1 MDKVKVSLVTGDLL
15 DTQSAVAFIYHLE
28 GNLWTTEREAD
39 KRVEGRL
46 TAAYRE
52 SERREHFLLETKG
65 SLPFPH
71 LCVINF
77 RKVSL
82 PFTYASVDAYARRII
97 RALTSSEVGLPA
109 GTITTRVFGRMGLD
123 ASECLETM
131 LLAFASEL
139 RLQGVPLGLQ
149 EIKFIEFDS
158 RISSRLQERLEYL
171 AREGITIRSEKSST
185 CLNLS
190 RSGELIAKD
199 EDQFESLSKAHI
211 FVAMPFAREFNNVY
225 FFGIKGPVEQ
235 HKRKCERVDQ
245 DQFTG
250 DIISRIKERIMSAE
264 LVVGDMTGH
273 NANVFYEIGFAEGL
287 GKTIILLSQ
296 DGNVPFDLHSQRHIR
311 YDPLDIARL
320 ASDLKNLLG
329 HVLPTER

>member
-15 DTQSAVAFIYHLE
+15 DTQSSVAFIYHLE
-28 GNLWTTEREAD
+28 GNLWKTEREAD
-39 KRVEGRL
+39 KRVGGRL
-46 TAAYRE
+46 AAAYRE
-52 SERREHFLLETKG
+52 SERQQHFLLDTKG
-65 SLPFPH
+65 SLPFLH

-77 RKVSL
+77 RKASL
-82 PFTYASVDAYARRII
+82 PFTYASVDAYSRRII
-97 RALTSSEVGLPA
+97 RVLASSKVGLSP

-139 RLQGVPLGLQ
+139 RLQGVPPGLQ
-149 EIKFIEFDS
+149 EIKFVEFDN
-158 RISSRLQERLEYL
+158 RISSRLQERFEYL
-171 AREGITIRSEKSST
+171 AHEGITIRSEENLT
-185 CLNLS
+185 CLNLGS
-190 RSGELIAKD
+190 SGKLISKD
-199 EDQFESLSKAHI
+199 EDQFESLSKAHV
-211 FVAMPFAREFNNVY
+211 FVAMPFVREFNNVY
-225 FFGIKGPVEQ
+225 FFGIKRPVEQ
-235 HKRKCERVDQ
+235 HKRKCEGVDQ

-264 LVVGDMTGH
+264 LVIGDMTSQ

-287 GKTIILLSQ
+287 GKTVILLSQ

-320 ASDLKNLLG
+320 ASDLKNLLS
-329 HVLPTER
+329 HVLPTEK